1 VNKSNNDTKIKDIL
15 EEVRKSFPRLENWTG
30 IYPTKYMRT
39 LVAKAYEQVMEF
51 SRTATE
57 YFSSFLSKS
66 PRFSC
71 SKKVNGSAIGRLT
84 MAIITPSSMGID
96 KAAAVI
102 HKTLA
107 EINSEAMYGLHG
119 RSQNIETQVVS
130 SGKNIDQL
138 KAEAISLKAE
148 AINSSERLK
157 RMEATN
163 DLLRRYLQEQKEQFE
178 AYKRSVERAHPSD
191 LSTKVYY
198 LTISTVR
205 VQQEDQ
211 QRLKTLE
218 EDLGVRFC
226 IAFISVPVLTLY

>member
-1 VNKSNNDTKIKDIL
+1 L

-30 IYPTKYMRT
+30 IYPTKNMRT

-138 KAEAISLKAE
+138 KAEAIS
-148 AINSSERLK
+148 SSEKLK

-163 DLLRRYLQEQKEQFE
+163 DLLRQYLQEQKEHFE

-191 LSTKVYY
+191 LSTEAYY

-226 IAFISVPVLTLY
+226 ITFISVAVLTL